1 LPPAWRTIPE
11 LCENRPGRLGFSKRE
26 KNLNWC
32 FSSKCVAPA
41 AQFRNCAPADRQHGT
56 KAPMEVF
63 LAGESTFRAKAR
75 QAGVGPAGLCRLAS
89 GAILLVHGSGWE
101 EPP

>member
-1 LPPAWRTIPE
+1 
-11 LCENRPGRLGFSKRE
+11 
-26 KNLNWC
+26 
-32 FSSKCVAPA
+32 
-41 AQFRNCAPADRQHGT
+41 
-56 KAPMEVF
+56 MEVF